1 MISTP
6 SLVQPQGRLSPAEAM
21 KVAQEA
27 PIILRNNPKAISAS
41 PLQFLFSAPETA
53 DLWTI
58 YENLLLSCLRTAD
71 DDAAQQCL
79 ERLTLRFGDDNPRIM
94 AFRGLVKEAQASNGS
109 ELDKVLA
116 EYDVILEED
125 PLNVPIAKRK
135 AALLRSTGKSS
146 DAIGVL
152 TNLVDMSPTDAEA
165 WAELSD
171 LYVAQGLYPQAIF
184 ALEEV
189 LVLSPNAWNLHAR
202 LGEVLLMAANVNA
215 EGSAQKHLAES
226 VKRFSRSIELCDDY
240 LRGYYGLKMV
250 TDKLLS
256 EGAKSRKNENEGF
269 ALPEQDTLQKLN
281 ELATKKLGEIVR
293 RNGAQEPLWQGY
305 SAEEITAARAL
316 LDKSTASTVR

>member
-27 PIILRNNPKAISAS
+27 PIILRNNPRAISAS

-125 PLNVPIAKRK
+125 PLNVVGADT
-135 AALLRSTGKSS
+135 RS
-146 DAIGVL
+146 
-152 TNLVDMSPTDAEA
+152 
-165 WAELSD
+165 
-171 LYVAQGLYPQAIF
+171 
-184 ALEEV
+184 EV
-189 LVLSPNAWNLHAR
+189 
-202 LGEVLLMAANVNA
+202 
-215 EGSAQKHLAES
+215 
-226 VKRFSRSIELCDDY
+226 
-240 LRGYYGLKMV
+240 YGLALTFLVAYRKEESCPPTV
-250 TDKLLS
+250 NRQIERCYWCSD
-256 EGAKSRKNENEGF
+256 KSR
-269 ALPEQDTLQKLN
+269 
-281 ELATKKLGEIVR
+281 
-293 RNGAQEPLWQGY
+293 
-305 SAEEITAARAL
+305 
-316 LDKSTASTVR
+316 